1 MNEFIFRKA
10 FEEIEKTPDFKS
22 INADISRV
30 FYSLYLRCKRLYLTT
45 ALIRKTNDKD
55 ITHIES

>member
-1 MNEFIFRKA
+1 MNEIIFRKA
-10 FEEIEKTPDFKS
+10 FEEIEKTPEFKS
-22 INADISRV
+22 INEDISRV